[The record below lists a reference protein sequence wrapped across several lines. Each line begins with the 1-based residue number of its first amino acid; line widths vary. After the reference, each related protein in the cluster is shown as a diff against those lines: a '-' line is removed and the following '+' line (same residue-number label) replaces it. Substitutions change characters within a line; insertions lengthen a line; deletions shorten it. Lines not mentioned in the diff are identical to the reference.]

1 MFGCNS
7 LQHFATHFHCFA
19 ALSPPLWLSAGLCV
33 PLWQSPY
40 FCPLFF
46 CRRFWPRYSDSCLST
61 SSPPP
66 LYTHVIY
73 CKHSTGTTVS
83 PSHGCRNPTF
93 CDTLRHFSPLCGS
106 LMAAVVERAGRVG
119 KEAGLPVPPPSSNR
133 TGGFPA
139 SGLPAITQSE
149 ACVGHAIQSSP
160 TSKGLAHAGVRRTK
174 FPPEGGRIVDF
185 GACRCR
191 VRRSTTN

>member
-1 MFGCNS
+1 MASGIRPLGVICTS
-7 LQHFATHFHCFA
+7 RTWLGTK
-19 ALSPPLWLSAGLCV
+19 SPKRKRGKW
-33 PLWQSPY
+33 
-40 FCPLFF
+40 
-46 CRRFWPRYSDSCLST
+46 
-61 SSPPP
+61 
-66 LYTHVIY
+66 
-73 CKHSTGTTVS
+73 
-83 PSHGCRNPTF
+83 
-93 CDTLRHFSPLCGS
+93 
-106 LMAAVVERAGRVG
+106 AGRVG

-185 GACRCR
+185 GA
-191 VRRSTTN
+191 VDVASGEARRID